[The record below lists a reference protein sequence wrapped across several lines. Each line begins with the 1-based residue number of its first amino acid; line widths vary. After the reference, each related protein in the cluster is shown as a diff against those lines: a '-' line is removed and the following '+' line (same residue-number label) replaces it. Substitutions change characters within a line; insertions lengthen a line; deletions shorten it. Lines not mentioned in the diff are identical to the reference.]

1 MDWFERANGKAH
13 SLINMT
19 PSVSHVTCTCIRL
32 SRCHLCHRVDVC
44 GMWHLS
50 VVASSLTPTVHVIT
64 NSLNSIPRDAYEPIR
79 ICGIPRD
86 AIEGICD
93 SLSSTSNDNILPH
106 AWTYSISLS
115 SSFGINVQSPHSVIK
130 HYMNLLCSYIVP
142 IWEIHKHHPIWK
154 EWIVIISRYVLVD
167 GIRAMQEDTQRN
179 VWLSQFSHEGV
190 RGDFAVHTSTLDIC

>member
-1 MDWFERANGKAH
+1 
-13 SLINMT
+13 MT
-19 PSVSHVTCTCIRL
+19 PSCSVSHVTCTCIRL

-93 SLSSTSNDNILPH
+93 SLSSTSNDNTLPH
-106 AWTYSISLS
+106 AWTYSISLILVFWDQRSESTLGHKTLYELTLLVYCSNMRDTQTS
-115 SSFGINVQSPHSVIK
+115 S
-130 HYMNLLCSYIVP
+130 YT
-142 IWEIHKHHPIWK
+142 WK